1 MANKH
6 AKAKNLR
13 ARALVS
19 LVAIIVVVAVCAYL
33 GLCGFGKGTMINY
46 LKPWGDAI
54 SLGLDLRGGVYTV
67 YQAEN
72 NGDPDFDT
80 KMESTVSILT
90 SRLTRQGFTEA
101 TVTRQ
106 GSDRIR
112 VEIPNV
118 SDPNQILTIIGTPAQ
133 LYFVDESGNN
143 LMEGSMVKNAQAAQD
158 QDGKPCIAFELT
170 DEGAKIFAEA
180 TAANLGK
187 TISITLDGETISRA
201 TVNTV
206 IAGGKGEITGNFTA
220 DEAKNL
226 ATLILSGALPLNLAQ
241 LEVSAISAT
250 LGVEALDRAIQAGI
264 IGVALVMLFM
274 LFRYRLCGLVADIA
288 LTIYIMI
295 VVLLLALTGAQ
306 LTLPGVAGI
315 ILGIGMAVDANVV
328 IFERIREEVKNGRPI
343 GSAVRKGFSNALS
356 AIIDSNVTTIIAAVV
371 LYAFGTGSVRGF
383 ALTLGIGVATFSNQN
398 LGAGRRSRIW
408 QSVKAALA
416 IYFVWWVFVMAFTFL
431 LGGAAI
437 RGITGSTDE
446 VIISN
451 ALLYLKISAPVIPP
465 MAVLVI
471 LRNMLQGIQHTV
483 EPLLASGLELV
494 GKVIFAVWLVPVQ
507 GYRAVCF
514 CEPTTWVV
522 CFVFI
527 LLAVWR
533 CRGDLRDAEKI

>member
-6 AKAKNLR
+6 AKAKNPRIR
-13 ARALVS
+13 AVIS
-19 LVAIIVVVAVCAYL
+19 LVAIVVVVAVCAYL
-33 GLCGFGKGTMINY
+33 GLFGFGKGTMINY

-67 YQAEN
+67 FQAED

-80 KMESTVSILT
+80 KNESTVSILT

-133 LYFVDESGNN
+133 LYFVDEDGNN

-226 ATLILSGALPLNLAQ
+226 ATLILSGALPLNLTQ

-250 LGVEALDRAIQAGI
+250 LGVEALDRAIQAGV
-264 IGVALVMLFM
+264 IGVILVMLFM

-328 IFERIREEVKNGRPI
+328 IFERIREEVKVGRPI

-383 ALTLGIGVATFSNQN
+383 ALTLGIGVATSLFT
-398 LGAGRRSRIW
+398 A
-408 QSVKAALA
+408 
-416 IYFVWWVFVMAFTFL
+416 VFVTHKL
-431 LGGAAI
+431 L
-437 RGITGSTDE
+437 D
-446 VIISN
+446 
-451 ALLYLKISAPVIPP
+451 
-465 MAVLVI
+465 
-471 LRNMLQGIQHTV
+471 
-483 EPLLASGLELV
+483 
-494 GKVIFAVWLVPVQ
+494 IFADMGIKNQKLYV
-507 GYRAVCF
+507 
-514 CEPTTWVV
+514 
-522 CFVFI
+522 
-527 LLAVWR
+527 
-533 CRGDLRDAEKI
+533 

>member
-90 SRLTRQGFTEA
+90 SRLTRQG
-101 TVTRQ
+101 
-106 GSDRIR
+106 SDRIR

-143 LMEGSMVKNAQAAQD
+143 LMEGAMVKNAQAAQD

-187 TISITLDGETISRA
+187 TISRA

-226 ATLILSGALPLNLAQ
+226 ATLILSGALPLNLTQ

-383 ALTLGIGVATFSNQN
+383 ALTLGIGVATS
-398 LGAGRRSRIW
+398 LVTA
-408 QSVKAALA
+408 
-416 IYFVWWVFVMAFTFL
+416 VFVTHKL
-431 LGGAAI
+431 L
-437 RGITGSTDE
+437 D
-446 VIISN
+446 
-451 ALLYLKISAPVIPP
+451 
-465 MAVLVI
+465 
-471 LRNMLQGIQHTV
+471 
-483 EPLLASGLELV
+483 
-494 GKVIFAVWLVPVQ
+494 IFA
-507 GYRAVCF
+507 
-514 CEPTTWVV
+514 
-522 CFVFI
+522 
-527 LLAVWR
+527 
-533 CRGDLRDAEKI
+533 DLGIKNQKLYV

>member
-80 KMESTVSILT
+80 TMESTVSILT

-143 LMEGSMVKNAQAAQD
+143 LMEGAMVKNAQAAQD

-226 ATLILSGALPLNLAQ
+226 ATLILSGALPLNLTQ

-383 ALTLGIGVATFSNQN
+383 ALTLGIGVATS
-398 LGAGRRSRIW
+398 LVTA
-408 QSVKAALA
+408 
-416 IYFVWWVFVMAFTFL
+416 VFVTHKL
-431 LGGAAI
+431 L
-437 RGITGSTDE
+437 D
-446 VIISN
+446 
-451 ALLYLKISAPVIPP
+451 
-465 MAVLVI
+465 
-471 LRNMLQGIQHTV
+471 
-483 EPLLASGLELV
+483 
-494 GKVIFAVWLVPVQ
+494 IFA
-507 GYRAVCF
+507 
-514 CEPTTWVV
+514 
-522 CFVFI
+522 
-527 LLAVWR
+527 
-533 CRGDLRDAEKI
+533 DLGIKNQKLYV

>member
-143 LMEGSMVKNAQAAQD
+143 LMEGAMVKNAQAAQD

-206 IAGGKGEITGNFTA
+206 IAGGKGEINGNFTA

-226 ATLILSGALPLNLAQ
+226 ATLILSGALPLNLTQ

-383 ALTLGIGVATFSNQN
+383 ALTLGIGVATS
-398 LGAGRRSRIW
+398 LVTA
-408 QSVKAALA
+408 
-416 IYFVWWVFVMAFTFL
+416 VFVTHKL
-431 LGGAAI
+431 L
-437 RGITGSTDE
+437 D
-446 VIISN
+446 
-451 ALLYLKISAPVIPP
+451 
-465 MAVLVI
+465 
-471 LRNMLQGIQHTV
+471 
-483 EPLLASGLELV
+483 
-494 GKVIFAVWLVPVQ
+494 IFA
-507 GYRAVCF
+507 
-514 CEPTTWVV
+514 
-522 CFVFI
+522 
-527 LLAVWR
+527 
-533 CRGDLRDAEKI
+533 DLGIKNQKLYV

>member
-6 AKAKNLR
+6 AKAKNPRIR
-13 ARALVS
+13 AVIS
-19 LVAIIVVVAVCAYL
+19 LVAIVVVVAVCAYL
-33 GLCGFGKGTMINY
+33 GLFGFGKGTMINY

-67 YQAEN
+67 YQAED

-133 LYFVDESGNN
+133 LYFVDEDGNN

-226 ATLILSGALPLNLAQ
+226 ATLILSGALPLNLTQ

-250 LGVEALDRAIQAGI
+250 LGVEALDRAIQAGL
-264 IGVALVMLFM
+264 IGVILVMLFM

-383 ALTLGIGVATFSNQN
+383 ALTLGIGVATSLFT
-398 LGAGRRSRIW
+398 A
-408 QSVKAALA
+408 
-416 IYFVWWVFVMAFTFL
+416 VFVTHKL
-431 LGGAAI
+431 L
-437 RGITGSTDE
+437 D
-446 VIISN
+446 
-451 ALLYLKISAPVIPP
+451 
-465 MAVLVI
+465 
-471 LRNMLQGIQHTV
+471 
-483 EPLLASGLELV
+483 
-494 GKVIFAVWLVPVQ
+494 IFADMGIKNHKLYV
-507 GYRAVCF
+507 
-514 CEPTTWVV
+514 
-522 CFVFI
+522 
-527 LLAVWR
+527 
-533 CRGDLRDAEKI
+533 